1 MRKPILAVGLLL
13 GVGTYVGL
21 GGSGGCGGGSSP
33 ASSSSSGAFGVVT
46 VNGKQK
52 LYLPLIGT
60 TSIGNGQIAVV
71 DVGVGGNGVSGA
83 KALITDI
90 DLGSTDIPTCTA
102 GTDKV
107 VVAAGTGTYKVWFI
121 DPSTD
126 TVSGTLNLDPTL
138 GNSNFS
144 GTSGLSVVTGIAIDP
159 TNNQAILS
167 IWNGFAY
174 VDLTSKTV
182 TSYTSAA
189 PSENFGFDSTRE
201 MILAPFYAC
210 SQAYDSNNMPPAV
223 CATYLATNGMPM
235 VAGFTLI
242 RLVGDAGVPYVYQ
255 NPDAGGDPTCVFGGA
270 SACAPFGTEPDSASV
285 DTSTGLAVI
294 PDEGSGVQYI
304 LDLSHVTYDDATKSF
319 TAPVNSSLTVSA
331 TGVAIESSSH
341 IAFWESEH
349 SSGIA
354 AVNLNDAYNSNA
366 IPVSAQ
372 MPSPPAGD
380 FWSNLGD
387 PHGVAVTTGI
397 QSGNAVG
404 FVVNDQSAGGAGS
417 AVWVARIDLQ
427 KLLSLTSGADIS
439 PAVTFLDA
447 TTKE

>member
-52 LYLPLIGT
+52 LYLPLAG
-60 TSIGNGQIAVV
+60 SNSLGNGQIAVV

-83 KALITDI
+83 KALITNI
-90 DLGSTDIPTCTA
+90 DLGSTDLATCTG

-107 VVAAGTGTYKVWFI
+107 ILAAGTGTYKVWFI
-121 DPSTD
+121 DPTTD
-126 TVSGTLNLDPTL
+126 TVTSTLNLDPNL
-138 GNSNFS
+138 GNSSFS
-144 GTSGLSVVTGIAIDP
+144 GGGGVVTGIAIDP

-167 IWNGFAY
+167 VWNGFAY
-174 VDLTSKTV
+174 IDLTSKAV
-182 TSYTSAA
+182 TSFTAAA
-189 PSENFGFDSTRE
+189 PSENFGFDSSRE
-201 MILAPFYAC
+201 MILAPFYSCA
-210 SQAYDSNNMPPAV
+210 QGYDATNMPPAI
-223 CATYLATNGMPM
+223 CATYTAGNGMPM
-235 VAGFTLI
+235 VAGLTLI
-242 RLVGDAGVPYVYQ
+242 RLVGDAGIAYTYQ
-255 NPDAGGDPTCVFGGA
+255 DPDAGGDPACMFGGA
-270 SACAPFGTEPDSASV
+270 SACAPLGTEPDSASV
-285 DTSTGLAVI
+285 DTSTGLAVF
-294 PDEGSGVQYI
+294 PDEGSGIQYI
-304 LDLSHVTYDDATKSF
+304 LDLSHITYNDAAKSF
-319 TAPVNSSLTVSA
+319 TAPVSSSVTVSA
-331 TGVAIESSSH
+331 TGVAIESNSH
-341 IAFWESEH
+341 IAFWEAEH

-372 MPSPPAGD
+372 MPNPPAGV

-404 FVVNDQSAGGAGS
+404 FVVNDQSSGGAGS

-427 KLLSLTSGADIS
+427 KLLTFTSNMDIS